1 MMKLLGVLIGIAA
14 AAVLFVPST
23 AKASLER
30 PSASARTPVVMFPA
44 YFFTTLK
51 FTVHQQ
57 TVAPECPSSALS
69 ASFS

>member
-1 MMKLLGVLIGIAA
+1 MRKLLGVLTGIAIA
-14 AAVLFVPST
+14 SVLFAPST

-51 FTVHQQ
+51 LTG
-57 TVAPECPSSALS
+57 TSRPWRPSARAPAPS